1 MLNKKQARL
10 RRAMKMRIKAKEL
23 KALRLTVYRSNK
35 HVYAQIVSPCGSK
48 VLAAA
53 STAVKSV
60 LGDLKYGGS
69 VEAAKR
75 VGAEIAKVA
84 KEKGIDQVCFDRAGY
99 KYHGRVKALA
109 EAAREAGLKF

>member
-1 MLNKKQARL
+1 MRNKNKARL
-10 RRAMKMRIKAKEL
+10 RRAMRMRAKAREL
-23 KALRLTVYRSNK
+23 GVNRLTVYRSNK
-35 HVYAQIVSPCGSK
+35 HVYAQIVSPCGST

-53 STAVKSV
+53 STQIKD
-60 LGDLKYGGS
+60 LIGDLKDGGT

-75 VGAEIAKVA
+75 VGNRIAKIA
-84 KEKGIDQVCFDRAGY
+84 LDKGIDSVSFDRAGY

>member
-1 MLNKKQARL
+1 MLNKKQARI
-10 RRAMKMRIKAKEL
+10 RRATKMRIKAREL

-35 HVYAQIVSPCGSK
+35 HVYAQIVTPCGSR
-48 VLAAA
+48 VLASVSSHTKGLVDSA
-53 STAVKSV
+53 KS
-60 LGDLKYGGS
+60 GGN
-69 VEAAKR
+69 VEAAKL
-75 VGAEIAKVA
+75 VGAQIAKVA